1 MNNIEKELGEEDLAD
16 YSNLLNIQFVDFARK
31 EVISNY
37 QAYKRFLD
45 RFTEMYGP
53 PLGGPDVLGDILNGK
68 VVLPS
73 KICVTCVK
81 KLMHCPLIGV
91 FKSLIEGALNTE
103 LVELSKGIIARALV
117 S

>member
-1 MNNIEKELGEEDLAD
+1 MNNIDIELGEEDLAV
-16 YSNLLNIQFVDFARK
+16 YSNLLNIQFVDFARE
-31 EVISNY
+31 EVISND
-37 QAYKRFLD
+37 QAKARFIN

-53 PLGGPDVLGDILNGK
+53 PLGGPEILGDVLNGK

-81 KLMHCPLIGV
+81 EYMHCPLIGV